1 MESLKYYF
9 KPVSYLLTF
18 LMFLQSCTVYHSTP
32 SSVEKAIASQNKVKV
47 DVKTGEPYKF
57 NRIKSDEDGVYGIVK
72 IKSSTYKKLKERVIV
87 PNEGAKYGHVK
98 LSDLELQNIR
108 LKNRTASTIITIAIP
123 VVILGALV
131 IWVVDESNQPTEP
144 IPLI

>member
-1 MESLKYYF
+1 MESVKYYL
-9 KPVSYLLTF
+9 KPISCLLIF
-18 LMFLQSCTVYHSTP
+18 LIFLQSCTVYHSTP

-47 DVKTGEPYKF
+47 DIKMDEPYKF
-57 NRIKSDEDGVYGIVK
+57 NKIKSFEDGVYGIVK
-72 IKSSTYKKLKERVIV
+72 IKSPTARKLNERLIV
-87 PNEGAKYGHVK
+87 PNEDAKYGHVK
-98 LSDLELQNIR
+98 LTDLELQNIR

-131 IWVVDESNQPTEP
+131 IWVVDELNQPTEP